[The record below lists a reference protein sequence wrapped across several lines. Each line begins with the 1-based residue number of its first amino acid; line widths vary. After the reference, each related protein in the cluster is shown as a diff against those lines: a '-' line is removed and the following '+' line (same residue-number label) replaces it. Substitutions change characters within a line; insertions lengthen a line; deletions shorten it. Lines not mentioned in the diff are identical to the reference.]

1 MTEILNTVI
10 SFTLN
15 LCRIS
20 RRGKAAK
27 GHVTVHTF
35 GIPVLN
41 PDGIAKDWDY
51 TPFANGNMSDAIDA
65 VRSLGINPVIALLQG
80 ADLVNKSDSMR
91 KQNQLGLL
99 TARVLEMGLAPDT
112 SAAAKIADAILETIR
127 LQLKAG
133 MDPDDIPTVEFM
145 LESKR
150 KRLAKTNAN
159 LPRLVDN
166 RNIIPVDEIGDIE
179 SDDDSDDELSDD
191 EDNDESDSDDS
202 DSDEDNRL

>member
-1 MTEILNTVI
+1 
-10 SFTLN
+10 
-15 LCRIS
+15 
-20 RRGKAAK
+20 
-27 GHVTVHTF
+27 
-35 GIPVLN
+35 
-41 PDGIAKDWDY
+41 
-51 TPFANGNMSDAIDA
+51 MSDAIDA